1 MSGVHQLGNKQP
13 LYQVL
18 SLDVVLGALA
28 VGLFAIRVL
37 NVTPQP
43 VWWIILPLAVWSVY
57 TLDHI
62 LDGIALKGQS
72 TIFRHSFHYKNRK
85 VLIPF
90 VFAAAITSILLS
102 LLYMEKPIIISGI
115 ILSVFV
121 IIYFILV
128 YFQEKLR
135 IKYIHKEVFIA
146 FVYVTGILLA
156 PVVWYNEPLIYQH
169 FLLFGILMLLV
180 WTESVIISYY
190 DFKED
195 KNDQLNSFTTTY
207 GPERT
212 RTIVISVQLILAV
225 ILFLSLLV
233 CDVKVLLG
241 AVIIESFMNF
251 ILLVIIYFHET
262 FAKNNLF
269 RWIGETVFML
279 PVLILFF

>member
-1 MSGVHQLGNKQP
+1 
-13 LYQVL
+13 
-18 SLDVVLGALA
+18 
-28 VGLFAIRVL
+28 
-37 NVTPQP
+37 
-43 VWWIILPLAVWSVY
+43 
-57 TLDHI
+57 
-62 LDGIALKGQS
+62 
-72 TIFRHSFHYKNRK
+72 
-85 VLIPF
+85 
-90 VFAAAITSILLS
+90 
-102 LLYMEKPIIISGI
+102 MEKPIFISGI

-212 RTIVISVQLILAV
+212 RTNVISVQLILAV

-233 CDVKVLLG
+233 CDVKVMLG